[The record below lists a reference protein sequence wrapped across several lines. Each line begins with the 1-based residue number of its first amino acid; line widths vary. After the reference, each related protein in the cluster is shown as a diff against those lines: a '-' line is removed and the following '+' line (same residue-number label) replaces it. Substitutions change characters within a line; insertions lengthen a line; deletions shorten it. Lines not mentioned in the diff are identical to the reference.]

1 MKKTLLI
8 TASLLMMG
16 SAAYAVCPPGQSE
29 VIVSVS
35 TDRYGN
41 ETTWTLTGPGGA
53 PVYASGGPYAQQSTS
68 GSYPQTPAT
77 VCIADGSAVV
87 FTINDAYGDGICCSY
102 GQGTYSV
109 TMNGTPVVSY
119 ASFQASRQV
128 LFQAGAPVPVDLAMY
143 TLNLPVMVGAGN
155 LNITGTVKNFGTT
168 AISSFLL
175 SYSVDNGSVQ
185 TQTIT
190 ANIAANAQY
199 NFTHPT
205 PWNATPG
212 DHSVQAW
219 VGLVDGSQD
228 GYPNNDSLTTT
239 VSVATQSVTRTSV
252 MEEFTSST
260 CGPCAS
266 LNVTFDP
273 MLANF
278 QTNQAGSH
286 LSAVKYQMN
295 WPAPGNDPSYN
306 SDGNT
311 RKSYYGVSGIPYP
324 LIDGAP
330 LNPSAAALNAAMA
343 KPSFVTMDVSYTLV
357 GTTINVTANVTPR
370 FNGSGYKLYLVVTE
384 DYYRYQAAY
393 TSQKD
398 YHFAMRKMLPN
409 GGGISMSPLVADQ
422 EQTFDRNYTLVEG
435 GPAINNYNLWGTV
448 DGITIVAFVQNVAT
462 KEILQAAFATEAV
475 VGIKDLEANGLL
487 KIWPNPA
494 TDQFY
499 LRYGRPVGTNATV
512 EVFNALGERVLATKR
527 TFSSA
532 DNVEVL
538 NVEGLGQG
546 IYLVR
551 VVADGTT
558 STQRITI
565 SR

>member
-1 MKKTLLI
+1 
-8 TASLLMMG
+8 MG

-29 VIVSVS
+29 VVVSVS
-35 TDRYGN
+35 TDRYGD
-41 ETTWTLTGPGGA
+41 ETTWSLTGPGGA
-53 PVYASGGPYAQQSTS
+53 PMYASGGPYAQQNSS

-77 VCIADGSAVV
+77 VCITDGNAVV
-87 FTINDAYGDGICCSY
+87 FTIIDTYGDGICCNY
-102 GQGTYSV
+102 GNGTYSV

-119 ASFQASRQV
+119 AAFQSSRQV
-128 LFQAGAPVPVDLAMY
+128 LFQAGAPMPVDLAMY
-143 TLNLPVMVGAGN
+143 TLNLPVMLGAGN
-155 LNITGTVKNFGTT
+155 MNITGTVKNFGTT
-168 AISSFLL
+168 PVSSFAL

-190 ANIAANAQY
+190 ANIAANGQY

-205 PWNATPG
+205 PWNATSG
-212 DHSVQAW
+212 EHSVQAW
-219 VGLVDGSQD
+219 VGLADGSQD
-228 GYPNNDSLTTT
+228 AYPNNDSLTTT

-295 WPAPGNDPSYN
+295 WPSPGTDPSYN
-306 SDGNT
+306 ADGNT
-311 RKSYYGVSGIPYP
+311 RKAYYGVSGIPYAI
-324 LIDGAP
+324 IDGKSFS
-330 LNPSAAALNAAMA
+330 PSAAALNAAMA
-343 KPSFVTMDVSYTLV
+343 KPSFVSMDVSYTLV

-370 FNGSGYKLYLVVTE
+370 FSGPGYKLYLVVTE
-384 DYYRYQAAY
+384 DYYNYPGAY

-409 GGGISMSPLVADQ
+409 GGGIAMSSFVADQ
-422 EQTFDRNYTLVEG
+422 QQTFDRNYTLIEG
-435 GPAINNYNLWGTV
+435 GAAKNNFNLWGTV
-448 DGITIVAFVQNVAT
+448 DGITVVAFVQNVAT
-462 KEILQAAFATEAV
+462 KEILQGAFATEAV
-475 VGIKDLEANGLL
+475 VGIKDHESNNLL

-494 TDQFY
+494 TEQIY
-499 LRYGRPVGTNATV
+499 LRYGRPVGSNATV

-527 TFSSA
+527 SFSSA

-538 NVEGLGQG
+538 NMEGLNQG

-551 VVADGTT
+551 VVADGIT